1 MALETGLIS
10 YYSLEHNAKDSVG
23 SNDGTIT
30 GATSIGG
37 KIASGYDFNGS
48 SDYITLPTMNDGS
61 FSISMWI
68 NADSITANR
77 RVFDM
82 KEASQNRGIRAYF
95 NGTSL
100 VTNVYDDTTSSSVT
114 TTGITTSAGWQ
125 HLVITSNSTGDLIV
139 YIDNTNKG
147 TDSTGGA
154 MVAPTDGKLLYIGQ
168 SGSSGDYFDGVI
180 DEVGIWNRALSP
192 TEVSTLYN
200 SGDGMQLV
208 DGTFTAPDSKT
219 QGMVSYYTLN
229 GHIKDLIAANDGTV
243 TGASLT
249 DGKVGQGYDCTGSG
263 NYITINQNANIP
275 NETSYSVNFWVKGA
289 ASGDNA
295 VLGFSQ
301 NNADA
306 QSWWYTREST
316 DKLRIFI
323 RNDSNTI
330 RLNVTSTATVFD
342 SSWHMISFTDNNG
355 TYDFLVDNVSQ
366 SSGSYTKDTLTLDR
380 FGIGFIDRTSDIQGN
395 CEIDEVGIW
404 NRALSSTEVT
414 ELWNSGDGQTFYEDF
429 IDEPD
434 MKEELISYYKL
445 DENAANTTVVDSHGS
460 NTGTA
465 SGNTSTLYYAS
476 GEINSAFDFN
486 GSSDYVQIQDSI
498 DLRLTTL
505 MSAFVWIKTTSLNA
519 NTYLLGK
526 YDHDTGDRDWAIAGG
541 DDGSSGM
548 SIRVVLGDGTTVK
561 KLYDGDTK
569 LDDGN
574 WHHIGFTWDSGILKL
589 FVDGTEETVN
599 KKTDSSL
606 TSIHAGT
613 SAMNIGRRI
622 GNGVGENYSTAVI
635 DEVGIWDRVL
645 SSTEIT
651 ALSNVFAYPFSSG
664 WSNKMFSIVPGKIL
678 AIDVANVANVI
689 GVA

>member
-1 MALETGLIS
+1 VALETGLIS

-154 MVAPTDGKLLYIGQ
+154 MVAPTDGKLLYICQ
-168 SGSSGDYFDGVI
+168 SGSSGDYFDGLM
-180 DEVGIWNRALSP
+180 DEVGIWNRALSS
-192 TEVSTLYN
+192 TEVTSLYN

-229 GHIKDLIAANDGTV
+229 GHVKDLIAANDGTV
-243 TGASLT
+243 TGATLT
-249 DGKVGQGYDCTGSG
+249 DGKVGQGYDFNGSSDYINTGIRQDEV
-263 NYITINQNANIP
+263 NAIT
-275 NETSYSVNFWVKGA
+275 TGTFSVWFRA
-289 ASGDNA
+289 TISA
-295 VLGFSQ
+295 
-301 NNADA
+301 
-306 QSWWYTREST
+306 T
-316 DKLRIFI
+316 DKYILDIGNGEFSLQWDGTSSPLQIKIWDGSNSHGIDTTKSSWNLNQWYNIIFI
-323 RNDSNTI
+323 WGGGGQKIYIDGSPDNT
-330 RLNVTSTATVFD
+330 
-342 SSWHMISFTDNNG
+342 SSDTTLPRSR
-355 TYDFLVDNVSQ
+355 VDNFLTF
-366 SSGSYTKDTLTLDR
+366 GSRWDGSANWFTGQIDE
-380 FGIGFIDRTSDIQGN
+380 FGIWD
-395 CEIDEVGIW
+395 
-404 NRALSSTEVT
+404 RALSSTEIT
-414 ELWNSGDGQTFYEDF
+414 ALWNAGDGKTFYEDF

-434 MKEELISYYKL
+434 MKEELTSYYKL

-465 SGNTSTLYYAS
+465 SGNTSTLYDAS
-476 GEINSAFDFN
+476 GKINSAFDFN
-486 GSSDYVQIQDSI
+486 GSSDKIEGFGIDLLTNNFSVSVWFNLNTVSVLQYIVSQSASTNGHMRFSI
-498 DLRLTTL
+498 DVLDTGKIQVRQHHTSGDS
-505 MSAFVWIKTTSLNA
+505 SATGTTSLSTGAWYHAMAISNSDGIKLYLDGELEA
-519 NTYLLGK
+519 TISNTNDLYGS
-526 YDHDTGDRDWAIAGG
+526 DNQGVAIGFAHY
-541 DDGSSGM
+541 GSS
-548 SIRVVLGDGTTVK
+548 TN
-561 KLYDGDTK
+561 YY
-569 LDDGN
+569 
-574 WHHIGFTWDSGILKL
+574 
-589 FVDGTEETVN
+589 VDG
-599 KKTDSSL
+599 K
-606 TSIHAGT
+606 
-613 SAMNIGRRI
+613 
-622 GNGVGENYSTAVI
+622 I
-635 DEVGIWDRVL
+635 DEVGIWDRAL
-645 SSTEIT
+645 SSTEVT
-651 ALSNVFAYPFSSG
+651 ALSNVFAYPFEAASG

-678 AIDVANVANVI
+678 AIDVANVTNVI
-689 GVA
+689 GIA